1 MDLTASPILMREVAE
16 AIDFVCHGISP
27 RDSISIDAVG
37 LSCFI
42 FDVFTFQALSRNSV
56 CVQGLQPVPP
66 VMNLLTRLFWYPF
79 WQVAQVPHAAW
90 RTSSHIA
97 L

>member
-16 AIDFVCHGISP
+16 AIDLVCHGISP
-27 RDSISIDAVG
+27 HDSISIDAVG

-42 FDVFTFQALSRNSV
+42 FDVFFSFQVLSRNSV

-66 VMNLLTRLFWYPF
+66 VMSLSTRLF
-79 WQVAQVPHAAW
+79 
-90 RTSSHIA
+90 
-97 L
+97 